1 MMINRANGGTYVDL
15 SSDRQVEDT
24 PDGSFCKNHTSYYG
38 VPCVYIYQKV
48 FLN

>member
-1 MMINRANGGTYVDL
+1 MMINRANGGAYVDF

-24 PDGSFCKNHTSYYG
+24 QIVRFAKIHTNYYG

-48 FLN
+48 FLI